1 MYFTSKTY
9 KEFKVLK
16 TSVTLLA
23 LAIAGQAHSQ
33 ANQVSQENHL
43 PQKLAEQDI
52 ERIIVTGSRIA
63 ESIDEVPASITIIS
77 QKQIAAQLKVSSEIQ
92 SLLANLV
99 PGMAPSTGTASNSG
113 QTLRGRSPL
122 VMIDGVPQSTPL
134 RNGALGIR
142 TLDAS
147 VIERIEVIK
156 GATSIYGNG
165 AAGGIINYITKKAN
179 SDKALSGHASVS
191 SRFSAVE
198 IEDSVGQRYEGGI
211 NGEVN
216 NFNYVFNASYEEN
229 GLQRDADGDILGLKY
244 GLSDAVM
251 QDYFA
256 KVGYHFDD
264 EKSLQFTYNYY
275 QSKQDVDLIDKVG
288 NINIG
293 EKTQAMPLATG
304 QSVLG
309 VPQGP
314 TNHNVMLKYIDDEI
328 FTQTGL
334 MVDLYSQDVENIFF
348 YSPTLANLDAG
359 YSGGQSLINSEKKG
373 LRVTFNTLVDF
384 SFDNGDSLEATFIYG
399 IDALNDITSQ
409 PMVDGR
415 VWVPEMDMENLAG
428 FLQTKLIYNDDLVIK
443 LGVRQ
448 EDIDLTV
455 NDYSTLKLCKKVDQC
470 SVPVNVTGDT
480 LNYKATTYNVGIKYN
495 ALPLF
500 SPFVSYSQGADIT
513 DTGRLLR
520 TATVTD
526 ISLIRTEASVIDNY
540 ELGFSSDFEQVHF
553 EFATYFSTSELG
565 TTNKFNETTGVY
577 MPVRAPQEIY
587 GYEALINY
595 EINKAWAVNTT
606 YSWVEGKN
614 TEADVYLG
622 AKQISPPKATVN
634 LNWNPSNDIS
644 LAVNYLY
651 VGDRKRFEPVDG
663 KYVGDQGPI
672 DSYQLVNLS
681 GNYDFANDWSAFI
694 GVENLFNQDYYP
706 TKSQGYTYG
715 GYNIKGLGTTVNIG
729 VNYQF

>member
-1 MYFTSKTY
+1 
-9 KEFKVLK
+9 VLK
-16 TSVTLLA
+16 TSLTLLS
-23 LAIAGQAHSQ
+23 LFIASQ
-33 ANQVSQENHL
+33 VNAQTTLSDQELSEH
-43 PQKLAEQDI
+43 DI

-63 ESIDEVPASITIIS
+63 ESIDEVPASITVIT

-179 SDKALSGHASVS
+179 SDKELSGHASIS
-191 SRFSAVE
+191 SRFSAIE

-211 NGEVN
+211 NGELN
-216 NFNYVFNASYEEN
+216 NFSYVLNASYEEN

-244 GLSDAVM
+244 GLSDAIM

-256 KVGYHFDD
+256 KLGYYFDD

-275 QSKQDVDLIDKVG
+275 QSKQEVDLIDLVG
-288 NINIG
+288 NINLG
-293 EKTQAMPLATG
+293 EKTQAIPVPEG
-304 QSVLG
+304 KYVLG
-309 VPQGP
+309 DPQGP
-314 TNHNVMLKYIDDEI
+314 TNSNIMLKYVDEEL
-328 FTQTGL
+328 FEQTQL
-334 MVDLYSQDVENIFF
+334 VVDLYSQEVENIFF
-348 YSPTLANLDAG
+348 YSPVLANLDEG
-359 YSGGQSLINSEKKG
+359 YSGGQSLISSDKKG
-373 LRVTFNTLVDF
+373 LRATLNTQVDF
-384 SFDNGDSLEATFIYG
+384 AMNNGDSLEATFIYG
-399 IDALNDITSQ
+399 IDALNDVTSQ

-415 VWVPEMDMENLAG
+415 IWVPEMDMENLAG

-443 LGVRQ
+443 LGIRQ
-448 EDIDLTV
+448 EEIDLAV
-455 NDYSTLKLCKKVDQC
+455 NNYQTLKLCKKIDQC

-480 LNYKATTYNVGIKYN
+480 LNYKATTYNIGLKYN
-495 ALPLF
+495 ALPAF
-500 SPFVSYSQGADIT
+500 SPFVSYSQGADIS

-526 ISLIRTEASVIDNY
+526 ISLIQTEASIIDNY
-540 ELGFSSDFEQVHF
+540 ELGFSSDFDDIHF
-553 EFATYFSTSELG
+553 EFAAYFSTSELG
-565 TTNKFNETTGVY
+565 TTNKFDKTTGIYV
-577 MPVRAPQEIY
+577 PVRAPQEIY
-587 GYEALINY
+587 GYEALVNYNIND
-595 EINKAWAVNTT
+595 AWAINAT

-622 AKQISPPKATVN
+622 AKQISPPKATIN
-634 LNWNPSNDIS
+634 LNWNPNNDIS
-644 LAVNYLY
+644 VAINYLY
-651 VGDRKRFEPVDG
+651 VGDRKRFDAIDG
-663 KYVGDQGPI
+663 EYVGDQGPI

-681 GNYDFANDWSAFI
+681 GNYNITEAWSAFI
-694 GVENLFNQDYYP
+694 GVENLLNQDYYP

-715 GYNIKGLGTTVNIG
+715 GYNIKGLGTTVNVG

>member
-1 MYFTSKTY
+1 MVIS
-9 KEFKVLK
+9 
-16 TSVTLLA
+16 
-23 LAIAGQAHSQ
+23 GQVHSQ
-33 ANQVSQENHL
+33 ELQSTASQVQ
-43 PQKLAEQDI
+43 QKSKEQDI

-63 ESIDEVPASITIIS
+63 ESIDEVPASITIIT

-113 QTLRGRSPL
+113 QTLRGRAPL

-134 RNGALGIR
+134 RNGSLGIR

-179 SDKALSGHASVS
+179 SDKVLSGHASIS

-198 IEDSVGQRYEGGI
+198 LDDSVGQRYEGGI

-216 NFNYVFNASYEEN
+216 NFSYVFNASYEEN

-251 QDYFA
+251 QDYFT
-256 KVGYHFDD
+256 KLGYHFDD

-275 QSKQDVDLIDKVG
+275 QSKQDVDLIDQVG

-293 EKTQAMPLATG
+293 DKTQARPLLEG
-304 QSVLG
+304 ESVLG

-314 TNHNVMLKYIDDEI
+314 TNHNMMLKYADDEI
-328 FTQTGL
+328 FSQTGL
-334 MVDLYSQDVENIFF
+334 MVDLYKQEVENIFF
-348 YSPTLANLDAG
+348 YSPTLANLDEG
-359 YSGGQSLINSEKKG
+359 YTGGQSLINSEKTG
-373 LRVTFNTLVDF
+373 LRVTLNTQVDF
-384 SFDNGDSLEATFIYG
+384 SFDSGDSLEATFIYG
-399 IDALNDITSQ
+399 IDALNDVTSQ

-443 LGVRQ
+443 LGIRQ
-448 EDIDLTV
+448 ENIDLTV
-455 NDYSTLKLCKKVDQC
+455 NDYSTLKLCKKIDQC
-470 SVPVNVTGDT
+470 SVPVDVTGDT
-480 LNYKATTYNVGIKYN
+480 LNYKATTYNIGLKYN
-495 ALPLF
+495 ALPMF
-500 SPFVSYSQGADIT
+500 SPFISYSQGADIS

-540 ELGFSSDFEQVHF
+540 ELGFSSDFEQMHF

-565 TTNKFNETTGVY
+565 TTNKFNEATGVY

-587 GYEALINY
+587 GYEALMNYTINT
-595 EINKAWAVNTT
+595 NWAVNAT

-622 AKQISPPKATVN
+622 AKQISPPKATIN
-634 LNWNPSNDIS
+634 LNWNPNNDVS
-644 LAVNYLY
+644 VAVNYLY

-672 DSYQLVNLS
+672 ESYQIVNVS
-681 GNYDFANDWSAFI
+681 GNYDFAQDWSAFI
-694 GVENLFNQDYYP
+694 GIENLFNQDYYP

-715 GYNIKGLGTTVNIG
+715 GYNIKGLGTTVNMGI
-729 VNYQF
+729 NYQF

>member
-1 MYFTSKTY
+1 M
-9 KEFKVLK
+9 
-16 TSVTLLA
+16 A
-23 LAIAGQAHSQ
+23 LIIAGQAHSQ
-33 ANQVSQENHL
+33 TNQEDHVIQTKQEQQTKKA
-43 PQKLAEQDI
+43 QKKSNQQDI

-63 ESIDEVPASITIIS
+63 ESIDEVPASITIIT
-77 QKQIAAQLKVSSEIQ
+77 QKQIAQQLKVSSEIQ

-99 PGMAPSTGTASNSG
+99 PGMAPSTGTSSNSG
-113 QTLRGRSPL
+113 QTLRGRAPL

-179 SDKALSGHASVS
+179 SDKALSGHASIS
-191 SRFSAVE
+191 SRFSAIE

-216 NFNYVFNASYEEN
+216 NFNYVFNASYEKN

-256 KVGYHFDD
+256 KLGYHFDQ
-264 EKSLQFTYNYY
+264 EKSLQFTYNYF
-275 QSKQDVDLIDKVG
+275 QSKQDVDLIDQIG
-288 NINIG
+288 DRNIG
-293 EKTQAMPLATG
+293 EKTQAIPVPAG
-304 QSVLG
+304 KSVLG
-309 VPQGP
+309 EPQGP
-314 TNHNVMLKYIDDEI
+314 TNHNMMLKYVDDEV
-328 FTQTGL
+328 FAQTGL
-334 MVDLYSQDVENIFF
+334 MVDLYRQEVENIFF
-348 YSPTLANLDAG
+348 YSPTLANPDEG
-359 YSGGQSLINSEKKG
+359 YAGGQSLINSEKKG

-399 IDALNDITSQ
+399 IDALNDVTSQ

-415 VWVPEMDMENLAG
+415 VWVPEMDMESLAG
-428 FLQTKLIYNDDLVIK
+428 FLQTKLIFNDDLVIK
-443 LGVRQ
+443 FGVRQ

-455 NDYSTLKLCKKVDQC
+455 NDYSTLKLCKKIDQC

-480 LNYKATTYNVGIKYN
+480 LNYKATTYNIGVKYN
-495 ALPLF
+495 ALALF
-500 SPFVSYSQGADIT
+500 SPFISYSQGADIS

-526 ISLIRTEASVIDNY
+526 ISLIRTEASIIDNY

-553 EFATYFSTSELG
+553 EFASYFSTSELG
-565 TTNKFNETTGVY
+565 TTNKFDEATGVY

-595 EINKAWAVNTT
+595 DINEAWAVNAT

-634 LNWNPSNDIS
+634 INWNPNNDIS
-644 LAVNYLY
+644 LALNYLY

-663 KYVGDQGPI
+663 EYVGDQGPI
-672 DSYQLVNLS
+672 DSYQIVNLS
-681 GNYDFANDWSAFI
+681 GNYDFANDLSAFI

-729 VNYQF
+729 LNYQF

>member
-1 MYFTSKTY
+1 MY

-23 LAIAGQAHSQ
+23 LAIASQAHSQ
-33 ANQVSQENHL
+33 AHSQASHTVQSSQVK
-43 PQKLAEQDI
+43 QKTAEQDI

-63 ESIDEVPASITIIS
+63 ESIDEVPASITIIT

-198 IEDSVGQRYEGGI
+198 LEDSVGQRYEGGI
-211 NGEVN
+211 NGEIN

-256 KVGYHFDD
+256 KIGYHFDD

-275 QSKQDVDLIDKVG
+275 QSKQDVDLIDQVG
-288 NINIG
+288 NINTG
-293 EKTQAMPLATG
+293 VKTQAIPVPAG
-304 QSVLG
+304 KQVLG

-314 TNHNVMLKYIDDEI
+314 TNHNMMLKYVDDEI

-334 MVDLYSQDVENIFF
+334 MVDLYNQDVENIFF
-348 YSPTLANLDAG
+348 YSSKLANQSAG
-359 YSGGQSLINSEKKG
+359 YDGGQSQIKSQKKG
-373 LRVTFNTLVDF
+373 LRVTLNSQVD
-384 SFDNGDSLEATFIYG
+384 SQFDNGDSLETTFIYG
-399 IDALNDITSQ
+399 IDALNDVTSQ
-409 PMVDGR
+409 DMVDGR
-415 VWVPEMDMENLAG
+415 IWVPEMDMTNLAG
-428 FLQTKLIYNDDLVIK
+428 FFQTKLIYNDDLVIK
-443 LGVRQ
+443 FGVRQ
-448 EDIDLTV
+448 DSIDLKV
-455 NDYSTLKLCKKVDQC
+455 NDYSTLKLCRKVDQC
-470 SVPVNVTGDT
+470 SVPVDVVGDT
-480 LNYKATTYNVGIKYN
+480 LTYDATTYNIGLKYN
-495 ALPLF
+495 ALAAF
-500 SPFVSYSQGADIT
+500 SPFVSYSQGADIS

-526 ISLIRTEASVIDNY
+526 ISLIRTEASIIDSY
-540 ELGFSSDFEQVHF
+540 EVGFSSDFDSIHL
-553 EFATYFSTSELG
+553 EFSAYRSTSELG
-565 TTNKFNETTGVY
+565 TTNKFDAVTGVY
-577 MPVRAPQEIY
+577 LPIRAPQEIW

-595 EINKAWAVNTT
+595 NFNNAWSANAT

-614 TEADVYLG
+614 TAADVYLG

-634 LNWNPSNDIS
+634 LNWQPSNDIS
-644 LAVNYLY
+644 LALNYLY
-651 VGDRKRFEPVDG
+651 VGDRKRFEPVNG

-672 DSYQLVNLS
+672 DSYQIVNLS
-681 GNYDFANDWSAFI
+681 GNYDFAEDWSAFI

-706 TKSQGYTYG
+706 TKAQGYTYG
-715 GYNIKGLGTTVNIG
+715 GYNIKGLGATVNMG

>member
-1 MYFTSKTY
+1 M
-9 KEFKVLK
+9 VLK
-16 TSVTLLA
+16 TSITLLA
-23 LAIAGQAHSQ
+23 LAIAGQAHGQVNQMNQQSQ
-33 ANQVSQENHL
+33 IQPKAS
-43 PQKLAEQDI
+43 AQDI

-63 ESIDEVPASITIIS
+63 ENIDEVPASITIIT
-77 QKQIAAQLKVSSEIQ
+77 QKQIAQQLMVSSEIQ

-99 PGMAPSTGTASNSG
+99 PGMSPSTGTSSNSG
-113 QTLRGRSPL
+113 QTLRGRAPL

-179 SDKALSGHASVS
+179 SDKKLSGHASIS
-191 SRFSAVE
+191 TRFSAVE
-198 IEDSVGQRYEGGI
+198 LEDSVGQRYEAGI

-251 QDYFA
+251 QNYFA
-256 KVGYHFDD
+256 KLGYHFDD

-275 QSKQDVDLIDKVG
+275 QSKQGVNLIDQVG
-288 NINIG
+288 NINTG
-293 EKTQAMPLATG
+293 EKTQAIAVPVG
-304 QSVLG
+304 KSVLG
-309 VPQGP
+309 EPQGP
-314 TNHNVMLKYIDDEI
+314 TNHNLMLKYVDDEI
-328 FTQTGL
+328 FAQTGL
-334 MVDLYSQDVENIFF
+334 MVDLYRQEVENIFF
-348 YSPTLANLDAG
+348 YSPTLANPDAG
-359 YSGGQSLINSEKKG
+359 YSGGQSLIRSEKKG
-373 LRVTFNTLVDF
+373 LRLTFNTRVDF
-384 SFDNGDSLEATFIYG
+384 SLANGDSVETTFIYG
-399 IDALNDITSQ
+399 IDALNDVTSQ

-415 VWVPEMDMENLAG
+415 VWVPEMDMESLAG

-443 LGVRQ
+443 FGVRQ

-455 NDYSTLKLCKKVDQC
+455 NDYSTLKLCKKIDQC
-470 SVPVNVTGDT
+470 SVPVNVIGDT
-480 LNYKATTYNVGIKYN
+480 LNYTATTYNIGVKYN
-495 ALPLF
+495 ALALF
-500 SPFVSYSQGADIT
+500 SPFISYSQGADIS

-526 ISLIRTEASVIDNY
+526 IALIHTQSSIIDNY

-553 EFATYFSTSELG
+553 EFATYFSTSEFG
-565 TTNKFNETTGVY
+565 TTNKFNEVTGVY

-595 EINKAWAVNTT
+595 EINEAWVVNAT

-614 TEADVYLG
+614 TADDVYLG

-634 LNWNPSNDIS
+634 LNWQPSHTIS
-644 LAVNYLY
+644 LALNYLY
-651 VGDRKRFEPVDG
+651 VGNRKRFEPVDG
-663 KYVGDQGPI
+663 EYVGDQGPI
-672 DSYQLVNLS
+672 DSYQIVNVS
-681 GNYDFANDWSAFI
+681 GNYNFASDWSAFI
-694 GVENLFNQDYYP
+694 GIENLFNQDYYP

-715 GYNIKGLGTTVNIG
+715 GYNIKGLGATVNIG

>member
-1 MYFTSKTY
+1 
-9 KEFKVLK
+9 VLK
-16 TSVTLLA
+16 TSLTLLA
-23 LAIAGQAHSQ
+23 LVISGQVHSKESQ
-33 ANQVSQENHL
+33 SAVSQV
-43 PQKLAEQDI
+43 QQQSKEQDI

-92 SLLANLV
+92 SMLANLV

-179 SDKALSGHASVS
+179 SDKALSGHASIS

-198 IEDSVGQRYEGGI
+198 LDDSVGQRYEGGI

-216 NFNYVFNASYEEN
+216 NFSYVFNASYEEN

-251 QDYFA
+251 QDYFTKLA
-256 KVGYHFDD
+256 YHFDD

-275 QSKQDVDLIDKVG
+275 QSKQDVDLIDQVG

-293 EKTQAMPLATG
+293 DKTQARPLHEG
-304 QSVLG
+304 ESVLG

-314 TNHNVMLKYIDDEI
+314 TNHNMMLKYIDDEI
-328 FTQTGL
+328 FSQTGL
-334 MVDLYSQDVENIFF
+334 MVDLYKQEVENIFF
-348 YSPTLANLDAG
+348 YSPTLANLDEG
-359 YSGGQSLINSEKKG
+359 YTGGQSLINSEKTG
-373 LRVTFNTLVDF
+373 LRVTLNSQVDF
-384 SFDNGDSLEATFIYG
+384 SFDHGESLEATFVYG
-399 IDALNDITSQ
+399 IDALNDVTSQ
-409 PMVDGR
+409 PLVDGR

-443 LGVRQ
+443 FGVRQ

-455 NDYSTLKLCKKVDQC
+455 NNYSTLKLCKKIDQC
-470 SVPVNVTGDT
+470 SVPVDVTGDT
-480 LNYKATTYNVGIKYN
+480 LNYKATTYNVGLKYN

-500 SPFVSYSQGADIT
+500 SPFISYSQGADIS

-565 TTNKFNETTGVY
+565 TTNKFNEVTGVY

-587 GYEALINY
+587 GYEALVNYTINV
-595 EINKAWAVNTT
+595 NWAVNAT

-622 AKQISPPKATVN
+622 AKQISPPKATIN
-634 LNWNPSNDIS
+634 LNWNPSNNIS
-644 LAVNYLY
+644 VAMNYLY

-672 DSYQLVNLS
+672 DSYQVVNVS
-681 GNYDFANDWSAFI
+681 GNYEFAQDWSAFI
-694 GVENLFNQDYYP
+694 GIENLFNQDYYP

-715 GYNIKGLGTTVNIG
+715 GYNIKGLGTTVNMGI
-729 VNYQF
+729 NYQF

>member
-1 MYFTSKTY
+1 M
-9 KEFKVLK
+9 LK
-16 TSVTLLA
+16 TSLTLLA
-23 LAIAGQAHSQ
+23 LIISGQVHSQ
-33 ANQVSQENHL
+33 ALQSDANKIQQQS
-43 PQKLAEQDI
+43 KEQSKEKDI

-63 ESIDEVPASITIIS
+63 ESIDEVPASITVIT

-99 PGMAPSTGTASNSG
+99 PGMAPSTGTSSNSG

-191 SRFSAVE
+191 SRFSAIE
-198 IEDSVGQRYEGGI
+198 TEDSVGQRYEGGI

-216 NFNYVFNASYEEN
+216 NFNYVLNASYEKN

-275 QSKQDVDLIDKVG
+275 QSKQDVDLIDQIG
-288 NINIG
+288 NINTG
-293 EKTQAMPLATG
+293 DKTQAIPVPEG
-304 QSVLG
+304 KSVLG
-309 VPQGP
+309 DPQGP
-314 TNHNVMLKYIDDEI
+314 TNQNIMLKYVDDEV
-328 FTQTGL
+328 FEQTQL
-334 MVDLYSQDVENIFF
+334 MVDLYSQEVENIFF
-348 YSPTLANLDAG
+348 YSPTLANLDGG
-359 YSGGQSLINSEKKG
+359 YTGGQSLINSEKTG
-373 LRVTFNTLVDF
+373 LRVTLNTLVDF
-384 SFDNGDSLEATFIYG
+384 NFDNGGSLEATFIYG
-399 IDALNDITSQ
+399 IDALNDVTSQ

-415 VWVPEMDMENLAG
+415 IWVPEMDMKNLAG

-455 NDYSTLKLCKKVDQC
+455 NDYSTLKLCKKIDQC
-470 SVPVNVTGDT
+470 SVPVDVTGDT
-480 LNYKATTYNVGIKYN
+480 LNYKATTYNIGIKYN

-500 SPFVSYSQGADIT
+500 SPFVSYSQGADIS

-520 TATVTD
+520 TASVTD

-565 TTNKFNETTGVY
+565 TTNKFNEATGVY
-577 MPVRAPQEIY
+577 VPVRAPQEIY

-595 EINKAWAVNTT
+595 EINDAWAVNAT

-622 AKQISPPKATVN
+622 AKQISPPKATFNVN
-634 LNWNPSNDIS
+634 WTPNNDIS
-644 LAVNYLY
+644 VAINYLY
-651 VGDRKRFEPVDG
+651 VGDRKRFEAVDG
-663 KYVGDQGPI
+663 EYVGDQGPI
-672 DSYQLVNLS
+672 DSYQIVNLS
-681 GNYDFANDWSAFI
+681 GSYNFATDWSTFI

-715 GYNIKGLGTTVNIG
+715 GYNIKGLGTTVNLG

>member
-1 MYFTSKTY
+1 M
-9 KEFKVLK
+9 VLK
-16 TSVTLLA
+16 TSLTLLA
-23 LAIAGQAHSQ
+23 LIISGQAL
-33 ANQVSQENHL
+33 SQENQSVSNQMQ
-43 PQKLAEQDI
+43 PNPDEQDI

-63 ESIDEVPASITIIS
+63 ENIDEVPASITIIT

-99 PGMAPSTGTASNSG
+99 PGMAPSTGSSSNSG

-134 RNGALGIR
+134 RNGSLGIR

-165 AAGGIINYITKKAN
+165 AAGGIINYITKKAS
-179 SDKALSGHASVS
+179 SDKTLSGHASIS
-191 SRFSAVE
+191 TRFSAVE
-198 IEDSVGQRYEGGI
+198 TEDSIGQRYEGGI
-211 NGEVN
+211 NGEIN
-216 NFNYVFNASYEEN
+216 NFDYVLNASYEEN

-251 QDYFA
+251 QNYFA
-256 KVGYHFDD
+256 KLGYHFDD

-275 QSKQDVDLIDKVG
+275 QSQQDVDLIDQVG
-288 NINIG
+288 NINTG
-293 EKTQAMPLATG
+293 EKTQAIPLAAG
-304 QSVLG
+304 QIVLG
-309 VPQGP
+309 EPQGP
-314 TNHNVMLKYIDDEI
+314 SNHNMMLKYVDDEV
-328 FTQTGL
+328 FKQTQL
-334 MVDLYSQDVENIFF
+334 MVDLYSQEVDNTFF
-348 YSPTLANLDAG
+348 YSPVLANPDAG
-359 YSGGQSLINSEKKG
+359 YAGGQSLINSEKNG

-399 IDALNDITSQ
+399 IDALNDVTSQ
-409 PMVDGR
+409 SMVDGR
-415 VWVPEMDMENLAG
+415 IWVPEMDMENLAG

-443 LGVRQ
+443 LGIRQ

-455 NDYSTLKLCKKVDQC
+455 NDYSTLKLCKSAEQC
-470 SVPVNVTGDT
+470 SVPVDVTGDT
-480 LNYKATTYNVGIKYN
+480 LNYKATTYNIGIKYN

-500 SPFVSYSQGADIT
+500 SPFVSYSQGADIS

-526 ISLIRTEASVIDNY
+526 ISLIRTEASIIDNY

-595 EINKAWAVNTT
+595 DISDAWAVNAT

-634 LNWNPSNDIS
+634 VNWNPNSDIS
-644 LAVNYLY
+644 IAINYLY

-672 DSYQLVNLS
+672 DSYQVVNLS
-681 GNYDFANDWSAFI
+681 GNYNFASDWSAFI

-715 GYNIKGLGTTVNIG
+715 GYNIKGLGATVNMG

>member
-1 MYFTSKTY
+1 
-9 KEFKVLK
+9 VLK
-16 TSVTLLA
+16 TSITLIA
-23 LAIAGQAHSQ
+23 LAVAGQVHGQTSQ
-33 ANQVSQENHL
+33 INQI
-43 PQKLAEQDI
+43 PQKSSEQDI

-63 ESIDEVPASITIIS
+63 ESIDEVPASITIIT
-77 QKQIAAQLKVSSEIQ
+77 QKQIATQLKVSSEIQ

-99 PGMAPSTGTASNSG
+99 PGMAPSTGSSSNSG

-134 RNGALGIR
+134 RNGSLGIR

-179 SDKALSGHASVS
+179 SDKALSGHASIS
-191 SRFSAVE
+191 SRFSAIE
-198 IEDSVGQRYEGGI
+198 IEDSIGQRYEAGI
-211 NGEVN
+211 NGEIN
-216 NFNYVFNASYEEN
+216 NFNYVLNASYEEN

-264 EKSLQFTYNYY
+264 EKSLQLTYNYY
-275 QSKQDVDLIDKVG
+275 QSKQDVDLIDQVG
-288 NINIG
+288 NINTG
-293 EKTQAMPLATG
+293 EKTQAIPLAEG
-304 QSVLG
+304 QTVLG
-309 VPQGP
+309 EPQGP
-314 TNHNVMLKYIDDEI
+314 SNHNIMLKYVDDEV
-328 FTQTGL
+328 FKQTQL
-334 MVDLYSQDVENIFF
+334 MVDLYSQEVDNTFF
-348 YSPTLANLDAG
+348 YSPVLANPDAG
-359 YSGGQSLINSEKKG
+359 YAGGQSLINSEKKG
-373 LRVTFNTLVDF
+373 LRITFNTLVDF
-384 SFDNGDSLEATFIYG
+384 SFDNGDSLETTFIYG
-399 IDALNDITSQ
+399 LDALNDVTAQ
-409 PMVDGR
+409 TMVDGR

-443 LGVRQ
+443 LGIRQ

-455 NDYSTLKLCKKVDQC
+455 NDYSTLKLCKSAEQC
-470 SVPVNVTGDT
+470 SVPVDVTGDT
-480 LNYKATTYNVGIKYN
+480 LTYQATTYNIGIKYN

-500 SPFVSYSQGADIT
+500 SPFVSYSQGADIS

-526 ISLIRTEASVIDNY
+526 ISLIRTEASIIDNY

-565 TTNKFNETTGVY
+565 TTNKFNEVTGVY

-595 EINKAWAVNTT
+595 DINAAWAVNAT

-622 AKQISPPKATVN
+622 AKQISPPKATINV
-634 LNWNPSNDIS
+634 NWNPNSDIS
-644 LAVNYLY
+644 IAINYLY

-672 DSYQLVNLS
+672 DSYQVVNLS
-681 GNYDFANDWSAFI
+681 GNYNFANDWAAFI

-715 GYNIKGLGTTVNIG
+715 GYNIKGLGTTVNMG

>member
-1 MYFTSKTY
+1 M
-9 KEFKVLK
+9 LK
-16 TSVTLLA
+16 TSLTLLA
-23 LAIAGQAHSQ
+23 LVIASQAHSQ
-33 ANQVSQENHL
+33 TNPENQVTQTKQVHKKANQ
-43 PQKLAEQDI
+43 QDI

-63 ESIDEVPASITIIS
+63 ESIDEVPASITIIT
-77 QKQIAAQLKVSSEIQ
+77 QKQIAQQLKVSSEIQ

-99 PGMAPSTGTASNSG
+99 PGMAPSTGTSSNSG
-113 QTLRGRSPL
+113 QTLRGRAPL

-179 SDKALSGHASVS
+179 SDKALSGHASIS
-191 SRFSAVE
+191 SRFSAIE

-216 NFNYVFNASYEEN
+216 NFNYVFNASYEKN
-229 GLQRDADGDILGLKY
+229 GLQRDADGDVLGLKY

-256 KVGYHFDD
+256 KLGYHFDQ
-264 EKSLQFTYNYY
+264 EKSLQFTYNYF
-275 QSKQDVDLIDKVG
+275 QSKQDVDLIDQIG
-288 NINIG
+288 DRNIG
-293 EKTQAMPLATG
+293 EKTQAIPVPAG
-304 QSVLG
+304 KSVLG
-309 VPQGP
+309 EPQGP
-314 TNHNVMLKYIDDEI
+314 TNHNMMLKYVDDEV
-328 FTQTGL
+328 FAQTGL
-334 MVDLYSQDVENIFF
+334 MVDLYRQEVENIFF
-348 YSPTLANLDAG
+348 YSPTLANPDEG
-359 YSGGQSLINSEKKG
+359 YAGGQSLINSEKKG

-399 IDALNDITSQ
+399 IDALNDVTSQ

-415 VWVPEMDMENLAG
+415 VWVPEMDMESLAG

-443 LGVRQ
+443 FGVRQ

-455 NDYSTLKLCKKVDQC
+455 NDYSTLKLCKKIDQC

-480 LNYKATTYNVGIKYN
+480 LNYKATTYNIGVKYN
-495 ALPLF
+495 ALALF
-500 SPFVSYSQGADIT
+500 SPFISYSQGADIS

-526 ISLIRTEASVIDNY
+526 ISLIRTEASIIDNY

-565 TTNKFNETTGVY
+565 TTNKFDEATGVY

-595 EINKAWAVNTT
+595 DINEAWAVNVT

-634 LNWNPSNDIS
+634 INWNPNNDIS
-644 LAVNYLY
+644 LALNYLY

-663 KYVGDQGPI
+663 EYVGDQGPI
-672 DSYQLVNLS
+672 DSYQIVNLS

-729 VNYQF
+729 LNYQF

>member
-1 MYFTSKTY
+1 M
-9 KEFKVLK
+9 VLK
-16 TSVTLLA
+16 TSFTLLA
-23 LAIAGQAHSQ
+23 LIISSQ
-33 ANQVSQENHL
+33 ALSQENQSEL
-43 PQKLAEQDI
+43 NQIQKKPKEQDI

-63 ESIDEVPASITIIS
+63 ENIDEVPASITIIT

-99 PGMAPSTGTASNSG
+99 PGMAPSTGSSSNSG

-134 RNGALGIR
+134 RNGSLGIR

-165 AAGGIINYITKKAN
+165 AAGGIINYITKKAS
-179 SDKALSGHASVS
+179 SDKALSGHASIS
-191 SRFSAVE
+191 TRFSAIE
-198 IEDSVGQRYEGGI
+198 TEDSIGQRYEGGI
-211 NGEVN
+211 NGEIS
-216 NFNYVFNASYEEN
+216 NFDYVLNASYEEN

-256 KVGYHFDD
+256 KLGYHFDD

-275 QSKQDVDLIDKVG
+275 QSKQDVDLIDLVG
-288 NINIG
+288 NINTG
-293 EKTQAMPLATG
+293 EKTQAIPLPEG
-304 QSVLG
+304 QTVLG
-309 VPQGP
+309 EPQGP
-314 TNHNVMLKYIDDEI
+314 SNHNMMLKYVDDEV
-328 FTQTGL
+328 FKQTQL
-334 MVDLYSQDVENIFF
+334 MVDLYSQEVDNTFF
-348 YSPTLANLDAG
+348 YSPVLANPDAG
-359 YSGGQSLINSEKKG
+359 YAGGQSLINSDKKG

-399 IDALNDITSQ
+399 IDALNDVTSQ
-409 PMVDGR
+409 SMVDGR
-415 VWVPEMDMENLAG
+415 IWVPEMDMENLGG

-443 LGVRQ
+443 LGIRQ

-455 NDYSTLKLCKKVDQC
+455 NNYSTLKLCKSAEQC
-470 SVPVNVTGDT
+470 SVPVDVTGDT
-480 LNYKATTYNVGIKYN
+480 LNYKATTYNIGIKYN

-500 SPFVSYSQGADIT
+500 SPFVSYSQGADIS

-526 ISLIRTEASVIDNY
+526 ISLIRTEASIIDNY

-595 EINKAWAVNTT
+595 NINDAWAVNAT

-634 LNWNPSNDIS
+634 VNWNPNSDIS
-644 LAVNYLY
+644 VAINYLY

-672 DSYQLVNLS
+672 DSYQVVNLS
-681 GNYDFANDWSAFI
+681 GNYNFASDWSAFI

-715 GYNIKGLGTTVNIG
+715 GYNIKGLGTTVNMG

>member
-1 MYFTSKTY
+1 M
-9 KEFKVLK
+9 LK
-16 TSVTLLA
+16 TSLTLLA
-23 LAIAGQAHSQ
+23 LVIASQAHSQ
-33 ANQVSQENHL
+33 TNPENQVTQTKQVHKKANQ
-43 PQKLAEQDI
+43 QDI

-63 ESIDEVPASITIIS
+63 ESIDEVPASITIIT
-77 QKQIAAQLKVSSEIQ
+77 QKQIAQQLKVSSEIQ

-99 PGMAPSTGTASNSG
+99 PGMAPSTGTSSNSG
-113 QTLRGRSPL
+113 QTLRGRAPL

-179 SDKALSGHASVS
+179 SDKALSGHASIS
-191 SRFSAVE
+191 SRFSAIE

-216 NFNYVFNASYEEN
+216 NFNYVFNASYEKN
-229 GLQRDADGDILGLKY
+229 GLQRDADGDVLGLKY

-256 KVGYHFDD
+256 KLGYHFDQ
-264 EKSLQFTYNYY
+264 EKSLQFTYNYF
-275 QSKQDVDLIDKVG
+275 QSKQDVDLIDQIG
-288 NINIG
+288 DRNIG
-293 EKTQAMPLATG
+293 EKTQSIPVPAG
-304 QSVLG
+304 KSVLG
-309 VPQGP
+309 EPQGP
-314 TNHNVMLKYIDDEI
+314 SNHNMMLKYVDDEV
-328 FTQTGL
+328 FAQTGL
-334 MVDLYSQDVENIFF
+334 MVDLYRQEVENIFF
-348 YSPTLANLDAG
+348 YSPTLANPDEG
-359 YSGGQSLINSEKKG
+359 YAGGQSLINSEKKG

-399 IDALNDITSQ
+399 IDALNDVTSQ

-415 VWVPEMDMENLAG
+415 VWVPEMDMESLAG

-455 NDYSTLKLCKKVDQC
+455 NDYSTLKLCKKIDQC

-480 LNYKATTYNVGIKYN
+480 LNYKATTYNIGVKYN
-495 ALPLF
+495 ALALF
-500 SPFVSYSQGADIT
+500 SPFISYSQGADIS

-520 TATVTD
+520 TATVTN
-526 ISLIRTEASVIDNY
+526 ISLIRTEASIIDNY

-565 TTNKFNETTGVY
+565 TTNKFDEATGVY

-595 EINKAWAVNTT
+595 DINEAWAVNVT

-634 LNWNPSNDIS
+634 INWNPNNDIS
-644 LAVNYLY
+644 LALNYLY

-663 KYVGDQGPI
+663 EYVGDQGPI
-672 DSYQLVNLS
+672 DSYQIVNLS

-729 VNYQF
+729 LNYQF

>member
-1 MYFTSKTY
+1 M
-9 KEFKVLK
+9 VLK
-16 TSVTLLA
+16 TSLTLLA
-23 LAIAGQAHSQ
+23 LIISGQAL
-33 ANQVSQENHL
+33 SQENQTTTN
-43 PQKLAEQDI
+43 PMQAKSDEQDI

-63 ESIDEVPASITIIS
+63 ENIDEVPASITIIS
-77 QKQIAAQLKVSSEIQ
+77 QKQIAVQLKVSPEIQ

-99 PGMAPSTGTASNSG
+99 PGMAPSTGSSSNSG

-122 VMIDGVPQSTPL
+122 IMIDGVPQSTPL
-134 RNGALGIR
+134 RNGSLGIR

-179 SDKALSGHASVS
+179 NDKTLSGHASIS

-198 IEDSVGQRYEGGI
+198 TEDSVGQRYEAGI
-211 NGEVN
+211 NGEIN
-216 NFNYVFNASYEEN
+216 NFDYVFNASYEEN

-275 QSKQDVDLIDKVG
+275 QSKQDVDLIDQVG
-288 NINIG
+288 NINTG
-293 EKTQAMPLATG
+293 EKTQAIPLAQG
-304 QSVLG
+304 QAVLG
-309 VPQGP
+309 EPQGP
-314 TNHNVMLKYIDDEI
+314 SNHNMMLKYVDDEV
-328 FTQTGL
+328 FKQTQL
-334 MVDLYSQDVENIFF
+334 MVDLYSQEVDNTFF
-348 YSPTLANLDAG
+348 YSPVLANPEAG
-359 YSGGQSLINSEKKG
+359 YAGGQSLINSKKKG

-384 SFDNGDSLEATFIYG
+384 SFDSGDSLEATFIYG
-399 IDALNDITSQ
+399 IDALNDVTSQ
-409 PMVDGR
+409 SMVDGR

-443 LGVRQ
+443 LGIRQ

-455 NDYSTLKLCKKVDQC
+455 NDYSTLKLCKSAEQC
-470 SVPVNVTGDT
+470 SVPVDVTGDT
-480 LNYKATTYNVGIKYN
+480 LNYKATTYNIGIKYN

-500 SPFVSYSQGADIT
+500 SPFVSYSQGADIS

-526 ISLIRTEASVIDNY
+526 IALIRTEASIIDNY

-565 TTNKFNETTGVY
+565 TTNKFNATTGVY

-595 EINKAWAVNTT
+595 DINDAWAVNAT

-634 LNWNPSNDIS
+634 VNWNPNSDIS
-644 LAVNYLY
+644 IAINYLY
-651 VGDRKRFEPVDG
+651 VGDRKRFEAVDG

-672 DSYQLVNLS
+672 DSYQVVNLS
-681 GNYDFANDWSAFI
+681 SNYNFASDWAAFI

-715 GYNIKGLGTTVNIG
+715 GYNIKGLGTTVNMG

>member
-1 MYFTSKTY
+1 M
-9 KEFKVLK
+9 LK
-16 TSVTLLA
+16 TSLTLLA
-23 LAIAGQAHSQ
+23 LVIAGQAHSQ
-33 ANQVSQENHL
+33 TNQLTPTSQVQ
-43 PQKLAEQDI
+43 QKSSEQDI

-63 ESIDEVPASITIIS
+63 ESIDEVPASITIIT
-77 QKQIAAQLKVSSEIQ
+77 QKQIAQQLKVSSEIQ
-92 SLLANLV
+92 SLLAYLV
-99 PGMAPSTGTASNSG
+99 PGMAPSTGTSSNSG
-113 QTLRGRSPL
+113 QTLRGRAPL

-134 RNGALGIR
+134 RNGSLGIR
-142 TLDAS
+142 TLDVS

-179 SDKALSGHASVS
+179 SDKALSGHASIS
-191 SRFSAVE
+191 SRFSAVKTD
-198 IEDSVGQRYEGGI
+198 DSIGQRYEGGI
-211 NGEVN
+211 NGEIN

-264 EKSLQFTYNYY
+264 EKSLQFTYNFY
-275 QSKQDVDLIDKVG
+275 QSKQDVALIDQVG
-288 NINIG
+288 NANTG
-293 EKTQAMPLATG
+293 EKTQAIAVPAG
-304 QSVLG
+304 KSVLG

-314 TNHNVMLKYIDDEI
+314 SNHNVMLKYVDDEI
-328 FTQTGL
+328 FAQTGL
-334 MVDLYSQDVENIFF
+334 MVDLYRQEVENIFF
-348 YSPTLANLDAG
+348 YSPTLANPDAG
-359 YSGGQSLINSEKKG
+359 YSGGQSLIRSEKKG
-373 LRVTFNTLVDF
+373 LRLTFNTRVDF
-384 SFDNGDSLEATFIYG
+384 SLANGDSVETTFIYG
-399 IDALNDITSQ
+399 IDALNDVTSQ

-415 VWVPEMDMENLAG
+415 IWVPEMDMESLAG

-443 LGVRQ
+443 FGVRQ

-455 NDYSTLKLCKKVDQC
+455 NDYSTLKLCKNVDQC
-470 SVPVNVTGDT
+470 SVPVNVIGDT
-480 LNYKATTYNVGIKYN
+480 LNYKATTYNIGVKYN

-500 SPFVSYSQGADIT
+500 SPFISYSQGADIS

-526 ISLIRTEASVIDNY
+526 IALIRTEASIIDNY
-540 ELGFSSDFEQVHF
+540 ELGFSSDLEQVHF

-565 TTNKFNETTGVY
+565 TTNKFDEKTGVH

-595 EINKAWAVNTT
+595 EINDAWAVNAT

-614 TEADVYLG
+614 TEDDVFLG

-634 LNWNPSNDIS
+634 LNWQPSNTIS
-644 LAVNYLY
+644 LALNYLY

-672 DSYQLVNLS
+672 DSYQIVNVS
-681 GNYDFANDWSAFI
+681 GSYDFAQDWSTFI

-706 TKSQGYTYG
+706 TKSQGYTYN

>member
-1 MYFTSKTY
+1 M
-9 KEFKVLK
+9 LK
-16 TSVTLLA
+16 TSLTLLA
-23 LAIAGQAHSQ
+23 LVIASQAHSQ
-33 ANQVSQENHL
+33 TNPENQVTQTKQVHKKANQ
-43 PQKLAEQDI
+43 QDI

-63 ESIDEVPASITIIS
+63 ESIDEVPASITIIT
-77 QKQIAAQLKVSSEIQ
+77 QKQIAQQLKVSSEIQ

-99 PGMAPSTGTASNSG
+99 PGMAPSTGTSSNSG
-113 QTLRGRSPL
+113 QTLRGRAPL

-179 SDKALSGHASVS
+179 SDKALSGHASIS
-191 SRFSAVE
+191 SRFSAIE

-216 NFNYVFNASYEEN
+216 NFNYVFNASYEKN
-229 GLQRDADGDILGLKY
+229 GLQRDADGDVLGLKY

-256 KVGYHFDD
+256 KLGYHFDQ
-264 EKSLQFTYNYY
+264 EKSLQFTYNYF
-275 QSKQDVDLIDKVG
+275 QSKQDVDLIDQIG
-288 NINIG
+288 DRNIG
-293 EKTQAMPLATG
+293 EKTQAIPVPAG
-304 QSVLG
+304 KSVLG
-309 VPQGP
+309 EPQGP
-314 TNHNVMLKYIDDEI
+314 TNHNMMLKYVDDEV
-328 FTQTGL
+328 FAQTGL
-334 MVDLYSQDVENIFF
+334 MVDLYRQEVENIFF
-348 YSPTLANLDAG
+348 YSPTLANPDEG
-359 YSGGQSLINSEKKG
+359 YAGGQSLINSEKKG

-399 IDALNDITSQ
+399 IDALNDVTSQ

-415 VWVPEMDMENLAG
+415 VWVPEMDMESLAG

-443 LGVRQ
+443 FGVRQ

-455 NDYSTLKLCKKVDQC
+455 NDYSTLKLCKKIDQC

-480 LNYKATTYNVGIKYN
+480 LNYKATTYNIGVKYN
-495 ALPLF
+495 TLALF
-500 SPFVSYSQGADIT
+500 SPFISYSQGADIS

-520 TATVTD
+520 TATVTN
-526 ISLIRTEASVIDNY
+526 ISLIRTEASIIDNY

-565 TTNKFNETTGVY
+565 TTNKFDEATGVY

-595 EINKAWAVNTT
+595 DINEAWAVNVT

-634 LNWNPSNDIS
+634 INWNPNNDIS
-644 LAVNYLY
+644 LALNYLY

-663 KYVGDQGPI
+663 EYVGDQGPI
-672 DSYQLVNLS
+672 DSYQIVNLS

-729 VNYQF
+729 LNYQF

>member
-1 MYFTSKTY
+1 M
-9 KEFKVLK
+9 VLK
-16 TSVTLLA
+16 TSFTLLA
-23 LAIAGQAHSQ
+23 LIVSGQAL
-33 ANQVSQENHL
+33 SQENQSE
-43 PQKLAEQDI
+43 PNKIQQKSKEQDI

-63 ESIDEVPASITIIS
+63 ENIDEVPASITIIT

-99 PGMAPSTGTASNSG
+99 PGMAPSTGSSSNSG

-134 RNGALGIR
+134 RNGSLGIR

-179 SDKALSGHASVS
+179 SDKALSGHASIS
-191 SRFSAVE
+191 TRFSAVE
-198 IEDSVGQRYEGGI
+198 TEDSIGQRYEGGI
-211 NGEVN
+211 NGEIN
-216 NFNYVFNASYEEN
+216 NFDYVLNASYEEN

-275 QSKQDVDLIDKVG
+275 QSKQDVDLIDQVG
-288 NINIG
+288 NINTG
-293 EKTQAMPLATG
+293 EKTQAIP
-304 QSVLG
+304 
-309 VPQGP
+309 VPQGKIVLGEP
-314 TNHNVMLKYIDDEI
+314 QGPSNHNMMLKYVDDEV
-328 FTQTGL
+328 FEQTQL
-334 MVDLYSQDVENIFF
+334 MVDLYSQEVDNTFF
-348 YSPTLANLDAG
+348 YSPVLANPDAG
-359 YSGGQSLINSEKKG
+359 YAGGQSLINSEKKG

-384 SFDNGDSLEATFIYG
+384 SFDNGDSLETTFIYG
-399 IDALNDITSQ
+399 IDALNDVTSQ
-409 PMVDGR
+409 SMVDGR

-455 NDYSTLKLCKKVDQC
+455 NDYSTLKLCKSADQC

-480 LNYKATTYNVGIKYN
+480 LNYKATTYNIGIKYN

-500 SPFVSYSQGADIT
+500 SPFVSYSQGADIS

-526 ISLIRTEASVIDNY
+526 ISLIHTQASVIDNY

-553 EFATYFSTSELG
+553 EFATYFSTSEFG
-565 TTNKFNETTGVY
+565 TTNKFDETTGVY
-577 MPVRAPQEIY
+577 LPVRAPQEIY

-595 EINKAWAVNTT
+595 EINEAWAVNAT

-622 AKQISPPKATVN
+622 AKQISPPKATINV
-634 LNWNPSNDIS
+634 NWNPNSDIS
-644 LAVNYLY
+644 VAINYLY
-651 VGDRKRFEPVDG
+651 VGDRKRFEPVND

-672 DSYQLVNLS
+672 ESYQIVNLS
-681 GNYDFANDWSAFI
+681 GNYNFASDWSAFI

-715 GYNIKGLGTTVNIG
+715 GYNIKGLGATVNMG

>member
-1 MYFTSKTY
+1 
-9 KEFKVLK
+9 VLK
-16 TSVTLLA
+16 TSLTLLA
-23 LAIAGQAHSQ
+23 MVISGQVHSQELQSTAGQVQ
-33 ANQVSQENHL
+33 QE
-43 PQKLAEQDI
+43 PKEQDI

-63 ESIDEVPASITIIS
+63 ESIDEVPASITIIT

-113 QTLRGRSPL
+113 QTLRGRAPL

-134 RNGALGIR
+134 RNGSLGIR

-165 AAGGIINYITKKAN
+165 AAGGIINYITKSAN
-179 SDKALSGHASVS
+179 NDKALSGHASIS

-198 IEDSVGQRYEGGI
+198 VEDSVGQRYEGGI

-216 NFNYVFNASYEEN
+216 NFSYVFNASYEEN

-293 EKTQAMPLATG
+293 EKTQAMPLAPG

-314 TNHNVMLKYIDDEI
+314 TNHNMMLKYVDDEI
-328 FTQTGL
+328 FSQTGL
-334 MVDLYSQDVENIFF
+334 MVDLYKQDVENIFF
-348 YSPTLANLDAG
+348 YSPTLANLDEG
-359 YSGGQSLINSEKKG
+359 YTGGQSLINSEKTG
-373 LRVTFNTLVDF
+373 LRVTLNSQVDF
-384 SFDNGDSLEATFIYG
+384 SFDNGDSLETTFIYG
-399 IDALNDITSQ
+399 IDALNDVTSQ

-455 NDYSTLKLCKKVDQC
+455 NDYSTLKLCKKIDQC

-480 LNYKATTYNVGIKYN
+480 LNYKATTYNIGVKYN

-500 SPFVSYSQGADIT
+500 SPFISYSQGADIS

-565 TTNKFNETTGVY
+565 TTNKFNEVTGVY

-595 EINKAWAVNTT
+595 TINDAWAVNAT

-622 AKQISPPKATVN
+622 AKQISPPKATIN
-634 LNWNPSNDIS
+634 LNWNPNNDIS
-644 LAVNYLY
+644 LALNYLY

-672 DSYQLVNLS
+672 ESYQIVNLS

>member
-1 MYFTSKTY
+1 M
-9 KEFKVLK
+9 LK
-16 TSVTLLA
+16 TSLTLLA
-23 LAIAGQAHSQ
+23 IVISGQVHSQ
-33 ANQVSQENHL
+33 AQQSVENQVQQHSNQ
-43 PQKLAEQDI
+43 QDI

-63 ESIDEVPASITIIS
+63 ESIDEVPASITIIT

-99 PGMAPSTGTASNSG
+99 PGMAPSTGTSSNSG
-113 QTLRGRSPL
+113 QTLRGRAPL

-179 SDKALSGHASVS
+179 SDKALSGHASIS

-211 NGEVN
+211 NGEIN
-216 NFNYVFNASYEEN
+216 NFNYVLNASYEKN

-256 KVGYHFDD
+256 KLGYHFDD

-275 QSKQDVDLIDKVG
+275 QSKQDVDLIDQVG
-288 NINIG
+288 NINTG
-293 EKTQAMPLATG
+293 EKTQAIPVPADK
-304 QSVLG
+304 SVLG

-314 TNHNVMLKYIDDEI
+314 TNHNVMLKYVDDEI
-328 FTQTGL
+328 FKETGL
-334 MVDLYSQDVENIFF
+334 MVDLYSQEVENIFF
-348 YSPTLANLDAG
+348 YSPTLANLDEG
-359 YSGGQSLINSEKKG
+359 YTGGQSLINSEKTG
-373 LRVTFNTLVDF
+373 LRITLNTLVDF
-384 SFDNGDSLEATFIYG
+384 SFTNGDSLETTFIYG
-399 IDALNDITSQ
+399 IDALKDVTSQ

-480 LNYKATTYNVGIKYN
+480 LNYKATTYNIGVKYN
-495 ALPLF
+495 ALPIF
-500 SPFVSYSQGADIT
+500 SPFISYSQGADIS

-526 ISLIRTEASVIDNY
+526 IALIRTEASIIDNY
-540 ELGFSSDFEQVHF
+540 ELGFSSDFEQLHF

-587 GYEALINY
+587 GYEALVNYDIND
-595 EINKAWAVNTT
+595 AWMVNAT

-622 AKQISPPKATVN
+622 AKQISPPKATIN
-634 LNWNPSNDIS
+634 LNWNPNNDIS
-644 LAVNYLY
+644 LALNYLY

-672 DSYQLVNLS
+672 SSYQIVNLS
-681 GNYDFANDWSAFI
+681 GNYNFAQDWSAFI

-715 GYNIKGLGTTVNIG
+715 GYNIKGLGTTVNMG

>member
-1 MYFTSKTY
+1 M
-9 KEFKVLK
+9 VLK
-16 TSVTLLA
+16 TSFTLLA
-23 LAIAGQAHSQ
+23 LIISGQAL
-33 ANQVSQENHL
+33 SQENQSEL
-43 PQKLAEQDI
+43 NQIQKKSKEQDI

-63 ESIDEVPASITIIS
+63 ENIDEVPASITIIT

-99 PGMAPSTGTASNSG
+99 PGMAPSTGSSSNSG

-134 RNGALGIR
+134 RNGSLGIR

-147 VIERIEVIK
+147 VIERIEGIK

-165 AAGGIINYITKKAN
+165 AAGGIINYITKKAS
-179 SDKALSGHASVS
+179 SDRALSGHASIS
-191 SRFSAVE
+191 TRFSAIE
-198 IEDSVGQRYEGGI
+198 TEDSIGQRYEGGI
-211 NGEVN
+211 NGEIN
-216 NFNYVFNASYEEN
+216 NFDYVLNASYEEN

-256 KVGYHFDD
+256 KLGYHFDD

-275 QSKQDVDLIDKVG
+275 QSKQDVDLIDLVG
-288 NINIG
+288 NINTG
-293 EKTQAMPLATG
+293 EKTQATPLPEG
-304 QSVLG
+304 QTVLG
-309 VPQGP
+309 EPQGP
-314 TNHNVMLKYIDDEI
+314 SNHNMMLKYVDDEV
-328 FTQTGL
+328 FKQTQL
-334 MVDLYSQDVENIFF
+334 MVDLYSQEVDNTFF
-348 YSPTLANLDAG
+348 YSPVLANPDAG
-359 YSGGQSLINSEKKG
+359 YAGGQSLINSDKKG

-399 IDALNDITSQ
+399 IDALNDVTSQ
-409 PMVDGR
+409 SMVDGR
-415 VWVPEMDMENLAG
+415 IWVPEMDMENLAG
-428 FLQTKLIYNDDLVIK
+428 FLQTKLIYNDNLVIK
-443 LGVRQ
+443 LGIRQ

-455 NDYSTLKLCKKVDQC
+455 NDYSTLKLCKSAEQC
-470 SVPVNVTGDT
+470 SVPVDVTGDT
-480 LNYKATTYNVGIKYN
+480 LNYKATTYNIGIKYN

-500 SPFVSYSQGADIT
+500 SPFVSYSQGADIS

-526 ISLIRTEASVIDNY
+526 ISLIRTEASIIDNY

-595 EINKAWAVNTT
+595 NINDAWAVNAT

-634 LNWNPSNDIS
+634 VNWNPNSDIS
-644 LAVNYLY
+644 VAINYLY

-672 DSYQLVNLS
+672 DSYQVVNLS
-681 GNYDFANDWSAFI
+681 GNYNFASDWSAFI

-715 GYNIKGLGTTVNIG
+715 GYNIKGLGTTVNMG

>member
-1 MYFTSKTY
+1 M
-9 KEFKVLK
+9 VLK
-16 TSVTLLA
+16 TSLTLLA
-23 LAIAGQAHSQ
+23 LIISGQAL
-33 ANQVSQENHL
+33 SQENQSVSNQMQ
-43 PQKLAEQDI
+43 PTPDEQDI

-63 ESIDEVPASITIIS
+63 ENIDEVPASITIIS

-99 PGMAPSTGTASNSG
+99 PGMAPSTGSSSNSG

-134 RNGALGIR
+134 RNGSLGIR

-165 AAGGIINYITKKAN
+165 AAGGIINYITKKAS
-179 SDKALSGHASVS
+179 SDKTLSGHASIS
-191 SRFSAVE
+191 TRFSAVE
-198 IEDSVGQRYEGGI
+198 TEDSIGQRYEGGI
-211 NGEVN
+211 NGEIN
-216 NFNYVFNASYEEN
+216 NFDYVLNASYEEN

-251 QDYFA
+251 QNYFA
-256 KVGYHFDD
+256 KLGYHFDD

-275 QSKQDVDLIDKVG
+275 QSQQDVDLIDQVG
-288 NINIG
+288 NINTG
-293 EKTQAMPLATG
+293 EKTQAIPLAAG
-304 QSVLG
+304 QIVLG
-309 VPQGP
+309 EPQGP
-314 TNHNVMLKYIDDEI
+314 SNHNMMLKYVDDEV
-328 FTQTGL
+328 FKQTQL
-334 MVDLYSQDVENIFF
+334 MVDLYSQEVDNTFF
-348 YSPTLANLDAG
+348 YSPVLANPDAG
-359 YSGGQSLINSEKKG
+359 YAGGQSLIKSEKNG

-399 IDALNDITSQ
+399 IDALNDVTSQ
-409 PMVDGR
+409 SMVDGR
-415 VWVPEMDMENLAG
+415 IWVPEMDMENLAG

-443 LGVRQ
+443 LGIRQ

-455 NDYSTLKLCKKVDQC
+455 NDYSTLKLCKSAEQC
-470 SVPVNVTGDT
+470 SVPVDVTGDT
-480 LNYKATTYNVGIKYN
+480 LNYKATTYNIGIKYN

-500 SPFVSYSQGADIT
+500 SPFVSYSQGADIS

-526 ISLIRTEASVIDNY
+526 ISLIRTEASIIDNY

-595 EINKAWAVNTT
+595 DISDAWAVNAT

-634 LNWNPSNDIS
+634 VNWNPNSDIS
-644 LAVNYLY
+644 IAINYLY

-672 DSYQLVNLS
+672 DSYQVVNLS
-681 GNYDFANDWSAFI
+681 GNYNFASDWSAFI

-715 GYNIKGLGTTVNIG
+715 GYNIKGLGATVNMG

>member
-1 MYFTSKTY
+1 MVISGQVHSQELQST
-9 KEFKVLK
+9 
-16 TSVTLLA
+16 
-23 LAIAGQAHSQ
+23 AGQVQ
-33 ANQVSQENHL
+33 QE
-43 PQKLAEQDI
+43 PKEQDI

-63 ESIDEVPASITIIS
+63 ESIDEVPASITIIT

-113 QTLRGRSPL
+113 QTLRGRAPL

-134 RNGALGIR
+134 RNGSLGIR

-165 AAGGIINYITKKAN
+165 AAGGIINYITKSAN
-179 SDKALSGHASVS
+179 NDKALSGHASIS

-198 IEDSVGQRYEGGI
+198 VEDSVGQRYEGGI

-216 NFNYVFNASYEEN
+216 NFSYVFNASYEEN

-293 EKTQAMPLATG
+293 EKTQAMPLAPG

-314 TNHNVMLKYIDDEI
+314 TNHNMMLKYVDDEI
-328 FTQTGL
+328 FSQTGL
-334 MVDLYSQDVENIFF
+334 MVDLYKQDVENIFF
-348 YSPTLANLDAG
+348 YSPTLANLDEG
-359 YSGGQSLINSEKKG
+359 YTGGQSLINSEKTG
-373 LRVTFNTLVDF
+373 LRVTLNSQVDF
-384 SFDNGDSLEATFIYG
+384 SFDNGDSLETTFIYG
-399 IDALNDITSQ
+399 IDALNDVTSQ

-455 NDYSTLKLCKKVDQC
+455 NDYSTLKLCKKIDQC

-480 LNYKATTYNVGIKYN
+480 LNYKATTYNIGVKYN

-500 SPFVSYSQGADIT
+500 SPFISYSQGADIS

-565 TTNKFNETTGVY
+565 TTNKFNEVTGVY

-595 EINKAWAVNTT
+595 TINDAWAVNAT

-622 AKQISPPKATVN
+622 AKQISPPKATIN
-634 LNWNPSNDIS
+634 LNWNPNNDIS
-644 LAVNYLY
+644 VAVNYLY

-672 DSYQLVNLS
+672 DSYQIVNLS
-681 GNYDFANDWSAFI
+681 GNYDFAQDWSAFI

-715 GYNIKGLGTTVNIG
+715 GYNIKGLGTTVNLGI
-729 VNYQF
+729 NYQF

>member
-1 MYFTSKTY
+1 M
-9 KEFKVLK
+9 VLK
-16 TSVTLLA
+16 TSFTLLA
-23 LAIAGQAHSQ
+23 LIISGQAL
-33 ANQVSQENHL
+33 SQENKSE
-43 PQKLAEQDI
+43 PNQTQQKSKEQDI

-63 ESIDEVPASITIIS
+63 ENIDEVPASITIIT

-99 PGMAPSTGTASNSG
+99 PGMAPSTGSSSNSG

-134 RNGALGIR
+134 RNGSLGIR

-179 SDKALSGHASVS
+179 SDKALSGHASIS

-198 IEDSVGQRYEGGI
+198 TEDSIGQRYEAGI
-211 NGEVN
+211 NGEIN
-216 NFNYVFNASYEEN
+216 NFDYVLNASYEEN

-275 QSKQDVDLIDKVG
+275 ESKQDVDLIDQVG
-288 NINIG
+288 NINTG
-293 EKTQAMPLATG
+293 EKTQAIPVPEG
-304 QSVLG
+304 QTVLG
-309 VPQGP
+309 EPQGP
-314 TNHNVMLKYIDDEI
+314 SNHNMMLKYVDDEV
-328 FTQTGL
+328 FKQTQL
-334 MVDLYSQDVENIFF
+334 MVDLYSQEVDNTFF
-348 YSPTLANLDAG
+348 YSPVLANPDAG
-359 YSGGQSLINSEKKG
+359 YAGGQSLINSDKKG

-399 IDALNDITSQ
+399 IDALNDVTSQ
-409 PMVDGR
+409 SMVDGR

-443 LGVRQ
+443 LGIRQ

-455 NDYSTLKLCKKVDQC
+455 NDYSTLKLCKSAEQC
-470 SVPVNVTGDT
+470 SVPVDVTGDT
-480 LNYKATTYNVGIKYN
+480 LNYKATTYNIGIKYN

-500 SPFVSYSQGADIT
+500 SPFVSYSQGADIS

-526 ISLIRTEASVIDNY
+526 ISLIRTEASIIDNY

-565 TTNKFNETTGVY
+565 TTNKFNATTGVY

-595 EINKAWAVNTT
+595 NITDAWAVNAT

-634 LNWNPSNDIS
+634 VNWNPNSDIS
-644 LAVNYLY
+644 VAINYLY
-651 VGDRKRFEPVDG
+651 VGDRKRFEQVDG

-672 DSYQLVNLS
+672 DSYQVVNLS
-681 GNYDFANDWSAFI
+681 GNYNFASDWSAFI

-715 GYNIKGLGTTVNIG
+715 GYNIKGLGTTVNMG

>member
-1 MYFTSKTY
+1 MVIS
-9 KEFKVLK
+9 
-16 TSVTLLA
+16 
-23 LAIAGQAHSQ
+23 GQVHSQ
-33 ANQVSQENHL
+33 EIQSAVSQV
-43 PQKLAEQDI
+43 QQQSKEQDI

-63 ESIDEVPASITIIS
+63 ESIDEVPASITIIT

-179 SDKALSGHASVS
+179 SDKALSGHASIS

-198 IEDSVGQRYEGGI
+198 LDDSVGQRYEGGI

-216 NFNYVFNASYEEN
+216 NFSYVFNASYEEN

-251 QDYFA
+251 QDYFT
-256 KVGYHFDD
+256 KLGYHFDD

-275 QSKQDVDLIDKVG
+275 QSKQDVDLIDQVG

-293 EKTQAMPLATG
+293 DKTQARPLLEG
-304 QSVLG
+304 ESVLG

-314 TNHNVMLKYIDDEI
+314 TNHNMMLKYVDDEV
-328 FTQTGL
+328 FAKTGL
-334 MVDLYSQDVENIFF
+334 MVDLYKQEVENIFF
-348 YSPTLANLDAG
+348 YSPTLANLDEG
-359 YSGGQSLINSEKKG
+359 YTGGQSLISSEKTG
-373 LRVTFNTLVDF
+373 LRVTLNTQVDF

-399 IDALNDITSQ
+399 IDALNDVTSQ

-455 NDYSTLKLCKKVDQC
+455 NDYSTLKLCKKIDQC
-470 SVPVNVTGDT
+470 SVPVDVTGDT
-480 LNYKATTYNVGIKYN
+480 LNYKATTYNIGIKYN

-500 SPFVSYSQGADIT
+500 SPFISYSQGADIS

-526 ISLIRTEASVIDNY
+526 ISLIHTEASVIDNY

-565 TTNKFNETTGVY
+565 TTNKFNEVTGVY

-587 GYEALINY
+587 GYEALVNY
-595 EINKAWAVNTT
+595 TISDAWAVNAT

-622 AKQISPPKATVN
+622 AKQISPPKATIN
-634 LNWNPSNDIS
+634 LNWNPNNDIS
-644 LAVNYLY
+644 VAVNYLY

-672 DSYQLVNLS
+672 ESYQIVNAS
-681 GNYDFANDWSAFI
+681 GSYNFAQDWSAFVGI
-694 GVENLFNQDYYP
+694 ENLFNQDYYP

-715 GYNIKGLGTTVNIG
+715 GYNIKGLGTTVNMGI
-729 VNYQF
+729 NYQF

>member
-1 MYFTSKTY
+1 VF
-9 KEFKVLK
+9 K
-16 TSVTLLA
+16 TSLTILA
-23 LAIAGQAHSQ
+23 LVIAGQAHSQ
-33 ANQVSQENHL
+33 STSGAFQPKKAVN
-43 PQKLAEQDI
+43 EQDI
-52 ERIIVTGSRIA
+52 ERIVVTGSRIA
-63 ESIDEVPASITIIS
+63 ESIDEVPASITIIT

-147 VIERIEVIK
+147 VIERIEIIK

-179 SDKALSGHASVS
+179 SDKALSGHASIS

-198 IEDSVGQRYEGGI
+198 LEDSVGQRYEGGI

-216 NFNYVFNASYEEN
+216 NFSYVFNASYEEN

-251 QDYFA
+251 QDYFT
-256 KVGYHFDD
+256 KLGYHFDD

-275 QSKQDVDLIDKVG
+275 QSKQDVDLIDEVG

-293 EKTQAMPLATG
+293 DKTQARPLLEG
-304 QSVLG
+304 ESVLG

-314 TNHNVMLKYIDDEI
+314 TNHNIMLKYVDDEI
-328 FTQTGL
+328 FSQTGL
-334 MVDLYSQDVENIFF
+334 MVDLYSQEVENIFF
-348 YSPTLANLDAG
+348 YSPTLANLDEG
-359 YSGGQSLINSEKKG
+359 YTGGQSLINSEKTG
-373 LRVTFNTLVDF
+373 LRVTLNTQVDF
-384 SFDNGDSLEATFIYG
+384 SFENGDSLDTTFIYG
-399 IDALNDITSQ
+399 IDALNDVTSQ

-428 FLQTKLIYNDDLVIK
+428 FLQTKLIYNEDLVIK

-470 SVPVNVTGDT
+470 SVPVDVTGDT
-480 LNYKATTYNVGIKYN
+480 LNYKATTYNIGVKYN

-500 SPFVSYSQGADIT
+500 SPFISYSQGADIS

-540 ELGFSSDFEQVHF
+540 ELGFSSDFEKVHF

-565 TTNKFNETTGVY
+565 TTNKFNEVTGVY

-587 GYEALINY
+587 GYEALVNYTIND
-595 EINKAWAVNTT
+595 AWAVNAT

-622 AKQISPPKATVN
+622 AKQISPPKATIN
-634 LNWNPSNDIS
+634 LNWNPNSDIS
-644 LAVNYLY
+644 VAVNYLY
-651 VGDRKRFEPVDG
+651 VGDRKRFEAVDG

-672 DSYQLVNLS
+672 ESYQVVNLS
-681 GNYDFANDWSAFI
+681 GNYNFAQNWSAFI

-715 GYNIKGLGTTVNIG
+715 GYNIKGLGTTVNMG

>member
-1 MYFTSKTY
+1 M
-9 KEFKVLK
+9 VLK
-16 TSVTLLA
+16 TSFTLLA
-23 LAIAGQAHSQ
+23 LIISGQAL
-33 ANQVSQENHL
+33 SQENKSE
-43 PQKLAEQDI
+43 PNQTQQKSKEQDI

-63 ESIDEVPASITIIS
+63 ENIDEVPASITIIT

-99 PGMAPSTGTASNSG
+99 PGMAPSTGSSSNSG

-134 RNGALGIR
+134 RNGSLGIR

-179 SDKALSGHASVS
+179 SDKALSGHASIS

-198 IEDSVGQRYEGGI
+198 TEDSIGQRYEAGI
-211 NGEVN
+211 NGEIN
-216 NFNYVFNASYEEN
+216 NFDYVLNASYEEN

-275 QSKQDVDLIDKVG
+275 ESKQDVDLIDQVG
-288 NINIG
+288 NINTG
-293 EKTQAMPLATG
+293 EKTQAIPVPEG
-304 QSVLG
+304 QTVLG
-309 VPQGP
+309 EPQGP
-314 TNHNVMLKYIDDEI
+314 SNHNMMLKYVDDEV
-328 FTQTGL
+328 FKQTQL
-334 MVDLYSQDVENIFF
+334 MVDLYSQEVDNTFF
-348 YSPTLANLDAG
+348 YSPVLANPDAG
-359 YSGGQSLINSEKKG
+359 YAGGQSLINSDKKG

-399 IDALNDITSQ
+399 IDALNDVTSQ
-409 PMVDGR
+409 SMVDGR

-428 FLQTKLIYNDDLVIK
+428 FLQTKLIYNNDLVIK
-443 LGVRQ
+443 LGIRQ

-455 NDYSTLKLCKKVDQC
+455 NDYSTLKLCKSAEQC
-470 SVPVNVTGDT
+470 SVPVDVTGDT
-480 LNYKATTYNVGIKYN
+480 LNYKATTYNIGIKYN

-500 SPFVSYSQGADIT
+500 SPFVSYSQGADIS

-526 ISLIRTEASVIDNY
+526 ISLIRTEASIIDNY

-565 TTNKFNETTGVY
+565 TTNKFNATTGVY

-595 EINKAWAVNTT
+595 NINDAWAVNAT

-634 LNWNPSNDIS
+634 VNWNPNSDIS
-644 LAVNYLY
+644 VAINYLY
-651 VGDRKRFEPVDG
+651 VGDRKRFEQVDG
-663 KYVGDQGPI
+663 KFVGDQGPI
-672 DSYQLVNLS
+672 DSYQVVNLS
-681 GNYDFANDWSAFI
+681 GNYNFASDWSAFI

-715 GYNIKGLGTTVNIG
+715 GYNIKGLGTTVNMG

>member
-1 MYFTSKTY
+1 
-9 KEFKVLK
+9 VLK

-23 LAIAGQAHSQ
+23 LVIASQAHSQ
-33 ANQVSQENHL
+33 TNQVQQTPNE
-43 PQKLAEQDI
+43 KDI

-63 ESIDEVPASITIIS
+63 ESIDEVPASITIIT
-77 QKQIAAQLKVSSEIQ
+77 QKEIATQLKVSSEIQ
-92 SLLANLV
+92 TLLANLV
-99 PGMAPSTGTASNSG
+99 PGMAPSTGTSSNSG
-113 QTLRGRSPL
+113 QTLRGRAPL

-165 AAGGIINYITKKAN
+165 AAGGIINYITKKAD
-179 SDKALSGHASVS
+179 SDKKLSGHASIS

-216 NFNYVFNASYEEN
+216 NFSYVFNASYEEN

-256 KVGYHFDD
+256 KLGYHFDD

-275 QSKQDVDLIDKVG
+275 QSKQDVELIDQVG

-293 EKTQAMPLATG
+293 EKTQAIPVPEG
-304 QSVLG
+304 GSVLG

-314 TNHNVMLKYIDDEI
+314 TNHNVMLKYVDDEI
-328 FTQTGL
+328 FQQTQL
-334 MVDLYSQDVENIFF
+334 MVDLYSQEVENIFF
-348 YSPTLANLDAG
+348 YSPTLANPDAG

-373 LRVTFNTLVDF
+373 LRVTFNTLLDF
-384 SFDNGDSLEATFIYG
+384 SFENGDSLETTFIYG
-399 IDALNDITSQ
+399 IDALNDVTSQ

-455 NDYSTLKLCKKVDQC
+455 NDYSTLKLCKKIDQC

-480 LNYKATTYNVGIKYN
+480 LNYTATTYNIGLKYN
-495 ALPLF
+495 ALPAF
-500 SPFVSYSQGADIT
+500 SPFISYSQGADIS

-526 ISLIRTEASVIDNY
+526 ISLIHTEASVIDNY
-540 ELGFSSDFEQVHF
+540 ELGFSSDFEKLHF

-595 EINKAWAVNTT
+595 DFNEAWAVNAT

-634 LNWNPSNDIS
+634 INWNPNNDIS
-644 LAVNYLY
+644 LALNYLY
-651 VGDRKRFEPVDG
+651 VGDRKRFDPVDG
-663 KYVGDQGPI
+663 EYVGDQGPI
-672 DSYQLVNLS
+672 ESYQIVNLS
-681 GNYDFANDWSAFI
+681 GNYNFAKDWSAFI

-729 VNYQF
+729 VNYSF